1 MSGGGGGL
9 LSRQLRAIGRTP
21 VGRILLGI
29 VALHLFFGPVFVA
42 SLSTL

>member
-1 MSGGGGGL
+1 MSGFL
-9 LSRQLRAIGRTP
+9 TRQLRGLARTP

-29 VALHLFFGPVFVA
+29 VALHLFFGLVFVA